1 MGPRCTQRSL
11 PSAGAHSLLPL
22 SPSGEGGDMRGHR
35 WFGHLKGIE
44 VLLKTFPDHSGL
56 ELEINREG
64 KLEILQ
70 RDGSH
75 TLSRHQLVKV
85 EIKSESEG
93 YLGAQW
99 ERAPILDFS

>member
-1 MGPRCTQRSL
+1 
-11 PSAGAHSLLPL
+11 
-22 SPSGEGGDMRGHR
+22 MRGHR